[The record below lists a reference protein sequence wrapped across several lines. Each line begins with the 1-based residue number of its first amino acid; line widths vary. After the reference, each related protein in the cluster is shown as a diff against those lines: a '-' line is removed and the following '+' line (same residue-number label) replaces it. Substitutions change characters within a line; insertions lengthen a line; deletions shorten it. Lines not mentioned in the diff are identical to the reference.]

1 VTEEY
6 ARRVFSRLSGGD
18 GVAFAEQGGSRFT
31 FKHVGNTLYGD
42 RGAPGEVL
50 TGGMST

>member
-1 VTEEY
+1 VET
-6 ARRVFSRLSGGD
+6 SGAAVAPD
-18 GVAFAEQGGSRFT
+18 SGVAFADQGGSRFT
-31 FKHVGNTLYGD
+31 LKHVGNTLYGD

>member
-1 VTEEY
+1 MET
-6 ARRVFSRLSGGD
+6 SGAAVATD
-18 GVAFAEQGGSRFT
+18 SGVAFAEQGGSRFT

-50 TGGMST
+50 TRGMST